1 MGRNFFV
8 LLLFLSLP
16 FSPIAQ
22 TNTCNFSLDLGEG
35 IDPDLKYSIHI
46 IEIKNLNP
54 LQEKKI
60 RQILN
65 LENLASCK
73 MTLAFFEEKLST
85 VCRYKKFELARVEVT
100 KVEKYIHLILYY
112 CIISRTT
119 KSKL

>member
-46 IEIKNLNP
+46 IEIKNLNR